1 MIFLDLLQQSKV
13 PRRGTGLKQRSEP
26 LGAPKHHQQQQQQQT
41 EQKFSMD
48 QGQHNTQNKSH
59 EGTTALT
66 SSQHQP
72 STTNIHQHQPASI
85 NHYNSKSNHYN
96 SNPTHESRKK
106 HLLMKLTQFYF
117 ISLCLAGSTQQ
128 QSINSKFYVERVSV
142 RNNIDGTLY
151 THALCLDSCRTSK
164 LSDSSSNHQLSDST
178 LTLLG
183 TIRCKTRLVD
193 NNQVVTLTR

>member
-1 MIFLDLLQQSKV
+1 MGKSPLFSDWYNYHKCDKSNISEIQSNIDCWKIHKYGKCDIFWILSQLRESEKVTCRNISNMIFLDLLQQSKV

-48 QGQHNTQNKSH
+48 QGQHNKQNRSH

-117 ISLCLAGSTQQ
+117 ISLCLAGSTQ
-128 QSINSKFYVERVSV
+128 
-142 RNNIDGTLY
+142 
-151 THALCLDSCRTSK
+151 
-164 LSDSSSNHQLSDST
+164 
-178 LTLLG
+178 
-183 TIRCKTRLVD
+183 
-193 NNQVVTLTR
+193 